1 MDDVNGDKE
10 ERMKVLIAD
19 DEPLAVERL
28 SRLVTQMG
36 HEVIATAH
44 HGQDVLD
51 HIENDSPDVVLLD
64 IQMPGMNGLEC
75 AEQLSHLSPRP
86 AIIFCTAYDQHA
98 LEAFK
103 FQAQG
108 YLLKPVAQQDLQQ
121 VFDNLTQLTQ
131 AQMTGLKQQDHMYDT
146 KTQRHQIAAKTYR
159 GVELIPVENIYYF
172 LADQKYV
179 TVRHKNGSVLIDET
193 LKDLEHEFA
202 DRFIRIHRNA
212 LVSLDY
218 LEGLELVAAGQYQVR
233 LRELEERLSVSR
245 RHLPSLRECMHQL

>member
-1 MDDVNGDKE
+1 
-10 ERMKVLIAD
+10 MKVLIAD

-28 SRLVTQMG
+28 SRLVIQMG
-36 HEVIATAH
+36 HEVVATAH
-44 HGQDVLD
+44 HGQDVLSC
-51 HIENDSPDVVLLD
+51 IEQNLPDVVLLD

-75 AEQLSHLSPRP
+75 AEQLRHLNPRP

-108 YLLKPVAQQDLQQ
+108 YLLKPIAQQDLEQ
-121 VFDNLTQLTQ
+121 VFHHLTQLTQ
-131 AQMTGLKQQDHMYDT
+131 AQMTGLQQENMDDS
-146 KTQRHQIAAKTYR
+146 KNQRHQIAAKTYR
-159 GVELIPVENIYYF
+159 GVELIPLENVYYF

-193 LKDLEHEFA
+193 LKDLENEFA

-233 LRELEERLSVSR
+233 LRELDERLSVSR